1 MHIFFAADNR
11 SILCTKTIL
20 LNIQKV
26 ISMKKKQV
34 ELTQEQCQEIIDQMT
49 TRSFYRSDKGNSSD
63 MENLQTMESVGSS
76 IDDILPEP
84 LPSAAKLI
92 QTETVSPIPEET
104 DEVLPTNVVEQQ
116 PPTSPIQRRV
126 SSKQRKLSLEEYR
139 NTFMRPYKIEDRKPV
154 FISGKLRKML
164 DKFACKIG
172 EDRMSMSG
180 LLENIVRHH
189 IELYSEDF
197 EHWKGM

>member
-1 MHIFFAADNR
+1 
-11 SILCTKTIL
+11 
-20 LNIQKV
+20 
-26 ISMKKKQV
+26 MKKKEIKISNEEMM
-34 ELTQEQCQEIIDQMT
+34 ELMGLKRTSNSDDD
-49 TRSFYRSDKGNSSD
+49 SDK
-63 MENLQTMESVGSS
+63 TA
-76 IDDILPEP
+76 IDLAIEKYSKEEL
-84 LPSAAKLI
+84 AAKEVE
-92 QTETVSPIPEET
+92 QPDKPAT
-104 DEVLPTNVVEQQ
+104 DEVALNNSEGVTEVVVEEQ
-116 PPTSPIQRRV
+116 PSTPPIQRRV

-180 LLENIVRHH
+180 LVENIVRHH
-189 IELYSEDF
+189 IEIYSEDF